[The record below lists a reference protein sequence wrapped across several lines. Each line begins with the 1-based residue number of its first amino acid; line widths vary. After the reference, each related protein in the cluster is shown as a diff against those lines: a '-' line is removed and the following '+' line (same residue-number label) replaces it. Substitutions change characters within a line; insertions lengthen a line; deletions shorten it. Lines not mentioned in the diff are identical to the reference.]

1 LRPVVAGNVDAD
13 RGSPMSAVSE
23 HDGWV
28 VAEVSSY
35 QAEGCPEFLPAAAVL
50 TNLTE
55 DHLRR
60 HGSMGAYAAAKRRVF
75 VRGDRCVELAI
86 LNSDDGFGAQL
97 ASEVRERGGRT
108 LTYGFGS
115 DPDYRVSALGSELR
129 RGRIGVDT
137 PDGAVEI
144 ESRLPGAHNA
154 ANLVAALALA
164 DGLSLDRE

>member
-35 QAEGCPEFLPAAAVL
+35 QAEGCPEFLPTAAVL

-60 HGSMGAYAAAKRRVF
+60 HGSMGAYAAAKRRIF
-75 VRGDRCVELAI
+75 VRGDRCVELAV
-86 LNSDDGFGAQL
+86 LNSDDAFGAQL
-97 ASEVRERGGRT
+97 VAEIRERGGRA
-108 LTYGFGS
+108 LTHAVWW
-115 DPDYRVSALGSELR
+115 DP
-129 RGRIGVDT
+129 
-137 PDGAVEI
+137 P
-144 ESRLPGAHNA
+144 
-154 ANLVAALALA
+154 
-164 DGLSLDRE
+164 